1 MKRTEFSIQVRTLR
15 LLETLI
21 LGLTLFMCCRNSE
34 CEEMMLNAAS
44 HAKPGLAIELK
55 TDKNDYGLHDA
66 VVLHITLTNSS
77 ASPIYV
83 YKSLHEGDLAGLSIW
98 AKDVV
103 SGKNVP
109 RRFISDALPPPPK
122 SKEAF
127 VEIAPHASYTVDIPY
142 TMQEFNIASNGTYEL
157 FAEYQSPIPHTM
169 NFGLPIW
176 SREKGSTRSNS
187 VKITISR

>member
-1 MKRTEFSIQVRTLR
+1 
-15 LLETLI
+15 LI
-21 LGLTLFMCCRNSE
+21 LGLTLFTCFRNSE
-34 CEEMMLNAAS
+34 CEEMMLNATS
-44 HAKPGLAIELK
+44 HAKLGLAIELK
-55 TDKNDYGLHDA
+55 ADKNEYGLRDA

-83 YKSLHEGDLAGLSIW
+83 YKSLHQGDLAGLSVW

-103 SGKNVP
+103 TGKDVP

-127 VEIAPHASYTVDIPY
+127 VEIAPHASYTVDLPY
-142 TMQEFNIASNGTYEL
+142 TVQELNIAANGTYEL
-157 FAEYQSPIPHTM
+157 FAEYQSPIPRTM

-176 SREKGSTRSNS
+176 SREKGAARSNS